1 MRRQTIKN
9 KKVMKKV
16 ALIAA
21 LFFTANQSVTAH
33 TGDPVNTNYSI
44 NADQY
49 SVDLSLDEEAGM
61 LHVTINGIV
70 NHEMIISLI
79 NVRGQEAFHVNLQEL
94 NKEYSTSIN
103 LNDLGKGLY
112 FFKVDSGD
120 EIRLKKIAL

>member
-1 MRRQTIKN
+1 
-9 KKVMKKV
+9 MKKV

-21 LFFTANQSVTAH
+21 LFFTVNQSVSAH
-33 TGDPVNTNYSI
+33 VGDPANTNYSI

-49 SVDLSLDEEAGM
+49 SVDLSLDEKNGM

-70 NHEMIISLI
+70 KHEMSISLI
-79 NVRGQEAFHVNLQEL
+79 NVRGQESFHVNLLEL
-94 NKEYSTSIN
+94 NKEYSTSID
-103 LNDLGKGLY
+103 LNDLSKGLY